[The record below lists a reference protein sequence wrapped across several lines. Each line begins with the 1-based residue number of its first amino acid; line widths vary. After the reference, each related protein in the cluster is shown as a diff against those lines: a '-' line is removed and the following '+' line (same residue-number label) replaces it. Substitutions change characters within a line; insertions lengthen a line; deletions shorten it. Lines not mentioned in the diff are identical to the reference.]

1 MVALPETLQ
10 FYESKQRSRYYCATN
25 T

>member
-1 MVALPETLQ
+1 MVALPETFQ